1 MKLTAKIWSWGE
13 RIVLLL
19 GGRTIAMLFTA
30 LVIAFASVMFSDNW
44 IVSISRQVEVI
55 RQVRENIAVLHQL
68 KANLF
73 EAESAQRGYIIT
85 KRKEYVAPFNNALN
99 QARINIKLSEALIIN
114 TSTKQNQMND
124 LGWLKDISANVEARS
139 AEMMLTIKLVEQN
152 KIAEANQVVNLDI
165 GRQQMQKFIV
175 HTDNLIKQQTADVNN
190 MIKKRQNTVILARVS
205 VIGGALILILLVVMV
220 IKQLLNELLTKGR
233 LQQQVID
240 ENADYKLKLSQQ
252 TLLLRSMALDYQTDV
267 ERERQK
273 LSRELHDELG
283 SIFTAVKMD
292 LAWCMKKLAGVV
304 PEISEKLNKTI
315 LYVNQG
321 IAYQRHIVQELHP
334 SMISTFGFW
343 PALNALIKDA
353 AERNKWQLT
362 LNLPNE
368 VTPLNETISLVTYRI
383 VQESLNN
390 ASKYAKASAVG
401 VDIMLDEQYIKLEI
415 NDNGIGVEMLSVS
428 ELTHG
433 LSGMRHRVLAI
444 GGHFEMISNLNQG
457 VLIRALIPL
466 DVVANIESQQKLQ
479 AQKETQSL
487 SSQSLSGQSLS
498 GQSLSSQ

>member
-19 GGRTIAMLFTA
+19 GGRTIAMLFAA

-44 IVSISRQVEVI
+44 IVSISRQVDVI
-55 RQVRENIAVLHQL
+55 RQVRENIAVLHDL

-85 KRKEYVAPFNNALN
+85 KREEYVAPFNSALN
-99 QARINIKLSEALIIN
+99 QARANIKLSEALIID
-114 TSTKQNQMND
+114 TSSKQNQIKE
-124 LGWLKDISANVEARS
+124 LAWLKEISANVEARS
-139 AEMMLTIKLVEQN
+139 AEMLLTIKLVQLH
-152 KIAEANQVVNLDI
+152 KIDEANQVVNLDI
-165 GRQQMQKFIV
+165 GRLQMQKFILE
-175 HTDNLIKQQTADVNN
+175 TDKLIKQQVADANE
-190 MIKKRQNTVILARVS
+190 MIKKRQKTVILARVS

-220 IKQLLNELLTKGR
+220 IKQLLNELLAKGK
-233 LQQQVID
+233 LQQQVST
-240 ENADYKLKLSQQ
+240 ENADYKLKLAQQ

-267 ERERQK
+267 ERERHK

-283 SIFTAVKMD
+283 SIFTAIKMD
-292 LAWCMKKLAGVV
+292 LAWCMKKLADVV

-321 IAYQRHIVQELHP
+321 INYQRHIVQALHP

-390 ASKYAKASAVG
+390 ASKYAKASAVS

-415 NDNGIGVEMLSVS
+415 SDDGIGVEMHSLS

-444 GGHFEMISNLNQG
+444 GGHFEMLSNLNEG

-466 DVVANIESQQKLQ
+466 DVVANVNVEIENQNKLQ
-479 AQKETQSL
+479 ALTEQQVLNS
-487 SSQSLSGQSLS
+487 
-498 GQSLSSQ
+498 

>member
-19 GGRTIAMLFTA
+19 GGRTIAMLFAA

-44 IVSISRQVEVI
+44 IVSISRQVDVI
-55 RQVRENIAVLHQL
+55 RQVRENIAVLHDL

-85 KRKEYVAPFNNALN
+85 KRKEYVAPFNKALN
-99 QARINIKLSEALIIN
+99 QARANIKLSELLIIN
-114 TSTKQNQMND
+114 TSTEQSKIAK
-124 LGWLKDISANVEARS
+124 LAWLKDISANVESRL
-139 AEMMLTIKLVEQN
+139 AEMQLTIKLVELS
-152 KIAEANQVVNLDI
+152 KIDEANQVINVDV
-165 GRQQMQKFIV
+165 GRLQMQRFIV
-175 HTDNLIKQQTADVNN
+175 ETDKLIKQQTTYVND
-190 MIKKRQNTVILARVS
+190 MVKKRQKTVILARVS

-220 IKQLLNELLTKGR
+220 IKQLLNELLAKSR
-233 LQQQVID
+233 LQQQVVN
-240 ENADYKLKLSQQ
+240 ENADYKIKLKQQ

-283 SIFTAVKMD
+283 SIFTAIKMD
-292 LAWCMKKLAGVV
+292 LAWCMKKLADVV

-321 IAYQRHIVQELHP
+321 INYQRHIVQALHP

-343 PALNALIKDA
+343 PALNALINDA

-362 LNLPNE
+362 LNLPDE

-415 NDNGIGVEMLSVS
+415 SDNGIGVETHSLSK
-428 ELTHG
+428 LTHG

-444 GGHFEMISNLNQG
+444 GGHFEMLSNLNEG

-466 DVVANIESQQKLQ
+466 DVVANVNAEIENQNKLQ
-479 AQKETQSL
+479 ALTEQQVLNS
-487 SSQSLSGQSLS
+487 
-498 GQSLSSQ
+498 